1 MLFSTKQTW
10 RLWCCLLVRPSVV
23 ENENYDPNDTNQW
36 PKGPRWP
43 EGLKGPKG
51 PKWTKIYADT
61 KLFFWSDLLWNFVK
75 STISSIFSY
84 SWDYLKEAVVVAQTL
99 LTCLSCAVRGGGG
112 GGSTLELDNCRSGV
126 RAWRLVNIFRF
137 VKTGKYNTDLQNVL
151 SHLSDSSGRVSDGD
165 CCLCYYKRIL
175 TIGLHGAS
183 IRYF

>member
-1 MLFSTKQTW
+1 MSSSLSAPSSCSSCTRHVSDIWQCWSSLFNVFKLQLSMLFSTKQTW
-10 RLWCCLLVRPSVV
+10 RLWCCSLVRPSVV

-84 SWDYLKEAVVVAQTL
+84 SWDYLKEAVVVAQTS

-126 RAWRLVNIFRF
+126 RACW
-137 VKTGKYNTDLQNVL
+137 
-151 SHLSDSSGRVSDGD
+151 
-165 CCLCYYKRIL
+165 
-175 TIGLHGAS
+175 
-183 IRYF
+183 

>member
-1 MLFSTKQTW
+1 MTQMTQINDPRDPDDQRDSK
-10 RLWCCLLVRPSVV
+10 
-23 ENENYDPNDTNQW
+23 DPNER
-36 PKGPRWP
+36 KYM
-43 EGLKGPKG
+43 L
-51 PKWTKIYADT
+51 I
-61 KLFFWSDLLWNFVK
+61 LSFLSDLLWNFVK

-99 LTCLSCAVRGGGG
+99 LTCLSCAVRGGAG

-126 RAWRLVNIFRF
+126 RAWRLVNTFRF

>member
-1 MLFSTKQTW
+1 MTKINDPRDPDDQ
-10 RLWCCLLVRPSVV
+10 RDSKDPK
-23 ENENYDPNDTNQW
+23 DPNER
-36 PKGPRWP
+36 KYM
-43 EGLKGPKG
+43 L
-51 PKWTKIYADT
+51 I
-61 KLFFWSDLLWNFVK
+61 LSFFLSDLLWNFVK

-84 SWDYLKEAVVVAQTL
+84 SWDYLKEAVVVAQTS
-99 LTCLSCAVRGGGG
+99 LTCLPCAVRGGGG
-112 GGSTLELDNCRSGV
+112 DGSTLELDNCRSGV

-175 TIGLHGAS
+175 TIGLHSAS